1 MIEESAQIISVDR
14 DRVWVSVN
22 RQSACASCSASKGC
36 GQKKIIDW
44 LPAKQIEVEI
54 SNPQSLVVRPGQ
66 IAWVGLKDGALVRAS
81 LLVYILPLLTMISF
95 ALVANFLEISEP
107 FQIFGTMLGLTIG
120 FVATRVIA
128 IRELALGTF
137 VPQLISV
144 E

>member
-14 DRVWVSVN
+14 DRVWISVN

-36 GQKKIIDW
+36 GQKIIIDW

-54 SNPQSLVVRPGQ
+54 SNPLSLVVRPGQ
-66 IAWVGLKDGALVRAS
+66 IARVGLNDGALVRAS
-81 LLVYILPLLTMISF
+81 LLVYILPLLLMISF
-95 ALVANFLEISEP
+95 ALVASFLQSSEP
-107 FQIFGTMLGLTIG
+107 FQIFGAMLGLTIG
-120 FVATRVIA
+120 FVATRVIV